1 MAATLDKETFQR
13 LTLLYLI
20 GLFPKGVFSSFR
32 LQTVLYF
39 ATRDVEPKPFTFRH
53 TRYGQY
59 SHGVAAQLTLL
70 LEAEMLLH
78 KQLPGQ
84 QEGSHWQ
91 TSDVVDHETVR
102 RHMNKGFPQLVQ
114 AIRCAMRDHAFLEL
128 AELNARADADPAMK
142 ATPPEEVLLR
152 APAGLSVP
160 TLLDEDDAEDLAL
173 VLYPGFQRALK
184 NLALAMIERDLL
196 ESESEATAIGAS
208 V

>member
-13 LTLLYLI
+13 LTLLYLV
-20 GLFPKGVFSSFR
+20 GQFPQGVSSSFR
-32 LQTVLYF
+32 LQKVLYF
-39 ATRDVEPKPFTFRH
+39 ATRDIDPKPFTFRH

-59 SHGVAAQLTLL
+59 SHDLAAQLTLL

-84 QEGSHWQ
+84 REGSHWQ
-91 TSDVVDHETVR
+91 TSEVVDHKTVH
-102 RHMNKGFPQLVQ
+102 RHMNRGFPQLAR

-128 AELNARADADPAMK
+128 TELNARADADPALK

-184 NLALAMIERDLL
+184 NMALAMIERDLL
-196 ESESEATAIGAS
+196 ESESEATTIGAGL
-208 V
+208 